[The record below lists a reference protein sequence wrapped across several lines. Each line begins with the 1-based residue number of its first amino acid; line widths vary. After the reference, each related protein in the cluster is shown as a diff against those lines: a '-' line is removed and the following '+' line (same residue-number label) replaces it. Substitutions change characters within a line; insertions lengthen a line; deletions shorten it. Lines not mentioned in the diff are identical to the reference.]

1 MTIEQKVGKAIIK
14 IRKQKGFSQENFAY
28 EAGIGRR
35 YMSDIENGKRQVS
48 VNVVYRVCQKL
59 GLSLSEFFK
68 VVEESQ

>member
-59 GLSLSEFFK
+59 DMSLSEFFK
-68 VVEESQ
+68 VVEAV